1 MSEHKIYYLI
11 IDITNHR
18 LIGGHFTQ
26 YDAGR
31 KATRL
36 CMQGEYW
43 IIVETTTNMQDL
55 AVWTSIYPVFH
66 LE

>member
-18 LIGGHFTQ
+18 LIGGHFTR
-26 YDAGR
+26 YDAQI
-31 KATRL
+31 KAKRL
-36 CMQGEYW
+36 CMKGEYW

-55 AVWTSIYPVFH
+55 EVWRSIYHVVH